1 MAEMEGIEY
10 VDSDE
15 GEDYEEEEEEEE
27 EDEEGED
34 YEREDDD
41 IEDLSL
47 QVNADVTLNR
57 AELGLIYTGIH
68 WAEKSEGNR
77 WSDEEIKNVIGYAI
91 FKLDEQSYNR
101 LDLTHVIKR
110 LRDPNDSLTI
120 EVEMTATR
128 VKKNFVDWFPQLYE
142 KYLEMC
148 GRKYVESVPPLCSVT
163 TT

>member
-10 VDSDE
+10 VDNEE
-15 GEDYEEEEEEEE
+15 GENYEEEE

-34 YEREDDD
+34 YEGEDDD

-57 AELGLIYTGIH
+57 ADLGLIYTGIH

-91 FKLDEQSYNR
+91 FRLDEQSYNR
-101 LDLTHVIKR
+101 LDLRHVIKR
-110 LRDPNDSLTI
+110 LHDPKDSLTI
-120 EVEMTATR
+120 EVEMTAMR
-128 VKKNFVDWFPQLYE
+128 VKKNFVEWFPQLYA

-148 GRKYVESVPPLCSVT
+148 NRKYEKSVPPLCFVT
-163 TT
+163 II